1 MILTTVFWL
10 SFSALAFEI
19 LLARFFSISQW
30 NHLSFMVISLALFG
44 FAASGTFFSLVD
56 AQKPNWEKRLSST
69 FVLTIITIL
78 FAFTTIISFQ
88 TLNRLPL
95 DYFRLPLEPVQIL
108 YLLAAYLVLSLP
120 FFVTGSIIS
129 LAYAAM
135 PKKAGLVHFATMAG
149 SACGAIL
156 PVPLLPLFGEGK
168 LIVLCALFPVAG
180 ILLTGLFRS
189 VRPSP
194 MLDLP
199 SKKTRY
205 TQSTILAVGIGVL
218 IWAFGLIL
226 WEEQSI
232 FHIKPS
238 PYKSLSQILQFP
250 KTKITGSYSS
260 IRGRIDTIH
269 SPFVRFAPGLSL
281 KFTNSLPKQWAT
293 YRDGDQPFFLYHLE
307 STQNTP
313 FAKFTLPYAGYLLK
327 NDPEK
332 VLIIQN
338 GGGSGIP
345 CAKAAGAKNIIII
358 EQNPQIAKIVR
369 RQYHLSVINENPRA
383 YLARTDQRFDM
394 IHIENWGTSIPGT
407 AVLTQEYFFTREAC
421 AAYLRHLTPSG
432 VLLISRK
439 LLLPPSDSLRLWA
452 TIYEC
457 LRSLNIDNPEAHIIM
472 LRNWDTFSLIASN
485 RPLLDQTLI
494 KQFARKMNFDLVY
507 FKDIQPDLVNRYN
520 VFQHP
525 FHFSTI
531 GRLAHSY
538 RTGTENRF
546 FREYLLDVRPQSDDR
561 PFPGRFLK
569 WFNLNAIYKSKGS
582 RLYALMMSGEIAVGV
597 VFLEALVISLVLL
610 VVPVFLISKRKK
622 PSFSNIIYFLG
633 VGSGFMFVELF
644 FIKQF
649 TLLFGDPIVSFTFVL
664 AGLLVF
670 SSAGGLWSQ
679 RFDSR
684 AIWISLTLLVV
695 FILFMIFSTDF
706 FSYQILKRSLFI
718 RYLLALLLLMP
729 MGFLLGLPF
738 PLGMRFLL
746 QYPVQRAYAWSANGC
761 ASVLT
766 SIVSVQIALSWG
778 ISKILICAG
787 GSYLI
792 VWVSITLNERK

>member
-19 LLARFFSISQW
+19 LLARCFSISQW

-44 FAASGTFFSLVD
+44 FAASGTFFSLID
-56 AQKPNWEKRLSST
+56 AQKPNWEKRLSSNS
-69 FVLTIITIL
+69 VLTIFTIL
-78 FAFTTIISFQ
+78 FAFTTLISFQ

-108 YLLAAYLVLSLP
+108 YLLAAYLILSLP
-120 FFVTGSIIS
+120 FFVTGSAIS

-135 PKKAGLVHFATMAG
+135 PQKAGLVHFATMAG
-149 SACGAIL
+149 SACGAVL
-156 PVPLLPLFGEGK
+156 PVPLLPIFGEGK

-180 ILLTGLFRS
+180 ILLAGLFRA
-189 VRPSP
+189 VRPPP
-194 MLDLP
+194 MIRLL
-199 SKKTRY
+199 SKKTRF
-205 TQSTILAVGIGVL
+205 SRLALLTLGISVL
-218 IWAFGLIL
+218 IWAFGFIFCD
-226 WEEQSI
+226 EQST
-232 FHIKPS
+232 FRIKPS

-250 KTKITGSYSS
+250 KTKIKDSHSG
-260 IRGRIDTIH
+260 IRGRIDTIQ

-281 KFTNSLPKQWAT
+281 KFTNSLPEQWAT
-293 YRDGDQPFFLYHLE
+293 YRDGDRPFFLYHLE
-307 STQNTP
+307 SKQSTA

-327 NDPEK
+327 SNPEK
-332 VLIIQN
+332 VLIIQT

-345 CAKAAGAKNIIII
+345 CAKAAGAKNISII
-358 EQNPQIAKIVR
+358 EQNPQIAQIVR
-369 RQYHLSVINENPRA
+369 RQYHLLVINENPRA
-383 YLARTDQRFDM
+383 YLARTEQRFDM
-394 IHIENWGTSIPGT
+394 IHIENWGTSIPGA
-407 AVLTQEYFFTREAC
+407 AVLSQEYFFTKEAC
-421 AAYLRHLTPSG
+421 TAYLRHLTPSG

-452 TIYEC
+452 TVYEC

-485 RPLLDQTLI
+485 RPLKDQTLI
-494 KQFARKMNFDLVY
+494 KQFARNMNFDLVY
-507 FKDIQPDLVNRYN
+507 FKGIQPGLVNRYN
-520 VFQHP
+520 VYEHP

-531 GRLAHSY
+531 GRLARSY

-561 PFPGRFLK
+561 PFPARFLK
-569 WFNLNAIYKSKGS
+569 WFNLNAVYKSKGS
-582 RLYALMMSGEIAVGV
+582 RFYALMMSGEITVV
-597 VFLEALVISLVLL
+597 IVFLEALVISLILL
-610 VVPVFLISKRKK
+610 IVPVFLISKRKK
-622 PSFSNIIYFLG
+622 PSFSNFIFFLG

-664 AGLLVF
+664 AGVLVF

-684 AIWISLTLLVV
+684 AIWISLTLLVLL
-695 FILFMIFSTDF
+695 ILFMIFSTDF
-706 FSYQILKRSLFI
+706 FSHQILKRSLFI

-729 MGFLLGLPF
+729 TGFLLGLPF
-738 PLGMRFLL
+738 PLGMRYLL

-766 SIVSVQIALSWG
+766 SIVSAQIALSWG
-778 ISKILICAG
+778 ISKILVCAG
-787 GSYLI
+787 VSYLV
-792 VWVSITLNERK
+792 VWVSVINKKD